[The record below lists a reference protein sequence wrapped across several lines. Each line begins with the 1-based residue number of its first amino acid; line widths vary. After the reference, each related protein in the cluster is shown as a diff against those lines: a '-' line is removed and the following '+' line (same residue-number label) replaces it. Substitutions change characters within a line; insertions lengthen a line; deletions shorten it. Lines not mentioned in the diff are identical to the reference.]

1 MGAIKHFLHK
11 YRSVPIFSANITNLT
26 HTPNFHLKLTRV
38 IPTFNTRVSGLLA
51 VALAV
56 IPGVLGKSVIVYF
69 DDNNTP
75 DSIVDQAKK
84 DIVSAGGKITH
95 VYSIIKGFAADA
107 PEEALQSVQEYSG
120 IVDAGGYD
128 ANEIFR
134 EIPWE
139 EVC

>member
-1 MGAIKHFLHK
+1 MGKHFLHK

-38 IPTFNTRVSGLLA
+38 IPTFNMRVSGLLA
-51 VALAV
+51 VALAA

-107 PEEALQSVQEYSG
+107 QRKRCNLCRPGATSTRCVLKQTRRFLST
-120 IVDAGGYD
+120 AKLH
-128 ANEIFR
+128 
-134 EIPWE
+134 
-139 EVC
+139 